1 MNSDQGPTVPDDDRP
16 PEPVTSVDE
25 GKLVSDE
32 RLVRERFWDKLRK
45 ALGEIAVVED
55 FLSAYYC
62 ATDNRTPAYVRG
74 ILLGALAYFIVPS
87 DAIPDF
93 LGALG
98 FTDDAAVLAAA
109 ISAVHGNIR
118 PKHRRSAREFLD
130 SDSKEGS

>member
-1 MNSDQGPTVPDDDRP
+1 MISDQSSAWPDDDRSS
-16 PEPVTSVDE
+16 EPVTTVDE

-62 ATDNRTPAYVRG
+62 AMDNRTPTYVRG

-93 LGALG
+93 LAVLG

-109 ISAVHGNIR
+109 ISAVHENIR
-118 PKHRRSAREFLD
+118 PEHRRSAREFLE
-130 SDSKEGS
+130 SNVEEGS

>member
-1 MNSDQGPTVPDDDRP
+1 MTSTPGSAMPDDDGP
-16 PEPVTSVDE
+16 PEPIDSVDE
-25 GKLVSDE
+25 NKLVADE

-62 ATDNRTPAYVRG
+62 ATDHRTPTYVRG

-93 LGALG
+93 IAALG

-109 ISAVHGNIR
+109 ISAVHENIR
-118 PKHRRSAREFLD
+118 AEHRKSARKFLENDTEED
-130 SDSKEGS
+130 S